1 MNLTS
6 SIVTG
11 FLITISDNG
20 IATDSIIQSNITP
33 SIIQNVKS
41 EIDISHSIE
50 YSKLYKELSTYSK
63 LNDNWDGYN
72 GIKPSDDIIETVRI
86 FLEILKNHKI
96 HHPRI
101 MVSGSGEV
109 ALFWKKNKNY
119 IEIDFDIKNK
129 LSFFYELGTDI
140 YGEDDVVIDGSIPKK
155 LNYSLSNLIKVTSTN
170 ESNSLINNKIYNT
183 SNSFLIV

>member
-1 MNLTS
+1 MSLTS

-11 FLITISDNG
+11 FLITIGGNG
-20 IATDSIIQSNITP
+20 MATDSIIQNNITP
-33 SIIQNVKS
+33 SIIQNAKS
-41 EIDISHSIE
+41 ENDISYSIE
-50 YSKLYKELSTYSK
+50 YSKLYKELSTYSE
-63 LNDNWDGYN
+63 LNNNWDGYN

-86 FLEILKNHKI
+86 FLNILKNHKI
-96 HHPRI
+96 HYPRI

-140 YGEDDVVIDGSIPKK
+140 YGEDDVVINGLIPKK
-155 LNYSLSNLIKVTSTN
+155 LNYSLSDLFKVTSTN
-170 ESNSLINNKIYNT
+170 KSNSLINNKISNT
-183 SNSFLIV
+183 SDSFLIV